1 MKNLILVFIL
11 FAGLSV
17 SAQTVKTND
26 KGEIVQVI
34 ETEFPISVKS
44 VDSQIIALETAVK
57 DLQSKIEKLKAVRN
71 EVEKL
76 KRKNKFSNF

>member
-1 MKNLILVFIL
+1 MKNLILVFL
-11 FAGLSV
+11 VFVGLSA

-34 ETEFPISVKS
+34 ETELPISVKS

-57 DLQSKIEKLKAVRN
+57 DLQSKIEKLKAVRL

-76 KRKNKFSNF
+76 EKEK

>member
-11 FAGLSV
+11 FVGLSV
-17 SAQTVKTND
+17 SAQTVKKND

-34 ETEFPISVKS
+34 ETELTISIKS
-44 VDSQIIALETAVK
+44 VDSQIFALEIAVK
-57 DLQSKIEKLKAVRN
+57 DLQSKIEKLKAVRQ

-76 KRKNKFSNF
+76 EKLEKEK

>member
-11 FAGLSV
+11 LAGLNV

-34 ETEFPISVKS
+34 ETELPISVKY

-57 DLQSKIEKLKAVRN
+57 DFQSKIEKLKAIRQ

-76 KRKNKFSNF
+76 EKLEKEK